1 MRRLPISRIVHGL
14 MIAATLTAIAVVFF
28 LNIFPPHDD
37 AVLID
42 KSSSVSSSKSA
53 DSSESLLSEPGVG
66 SSGGDEVIS
75 QSSSNGKININTA
88 SLSELMTLDGIG
100 ETRAKA
106 IIEYR
111 DAHGNF
117 SSIDDLVLVSGIG
130 EKTLEKNRARIE
142 V

>member
-1 MRRLPISRIVHGL
+1 MKKQFISKIVHGL
-14 MIAATLTAIAVVFF
+14 MIAATIAAIAVVFF

-42 KSSSVSSSKSA
+42 KSSSVSSSKNTESA
-53 DSSESLLSEPGVG
+53 ENSDTLPSELAISSSEV
-66 SSGGDEVIS
+66 VS
-75 QSSSNGKININTA
+75 QSSSDGKININTA

-100 ETRAKA
+100 ETRAEA

-111 DAHGNF
+111 NAHGNF
-117 SSIDDLVLVSGIG
+117 ASIDDLTLVSGIG
-130 EKTLEKNRARIE
+130 EKTLEKNRERIK